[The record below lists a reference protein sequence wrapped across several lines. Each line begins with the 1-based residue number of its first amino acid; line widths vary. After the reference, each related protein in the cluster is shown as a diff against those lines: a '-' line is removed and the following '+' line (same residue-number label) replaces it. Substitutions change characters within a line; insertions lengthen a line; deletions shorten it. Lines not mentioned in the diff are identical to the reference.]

1 MCALMRLVRL
11 MLAAGL
17 LATAA
22 TWSCIAPG
30 TADQG
35 GRTTE
40 GSPAPLPAAA
50 LVPDAAPDAMPAA
63 VPAASPDPEPTAE
76 TTAATTPETPAAGA
90 APDPDLALHPLR
102 RGRAGTCPPRVRL
115 DGVDLGLQGIGL
127 CEWGFLGIDL
137 YHGALYVERAL
148 GSAAEAVQA
157 EQPLLICLDF
167 VRSLSAAQL
176 REAFQGSAKANCGA
190 SLPQYADALAQL
202 CAAMA
207 DVDDGDCY
215 AFFLRPGR
223 GLDVLR
229 NGKPVATIADEAFR
243 RLFARLYFGDKP
255 PTKSL
260 KKAML
265 GSAQ

>member
-1 MCALMRLVRL
+1 MRLVRL

-40 GSPAPLPAAA
+40 GSPASMSAAA
-50 LVPDAAPDAMPAA
+50 VVPDAMPAA
-63 VPAASPDPEPTAE
+63 VPAASPDPKPTAE
-76 TTAATTPETPAAGA
+76 TTAEPSAAVA

-102 RGRAGTCPPRVRL
+102 RGRAGACPPRIQV
-115 DGVDLGLQGIGL
+115 DGVDLVLQGSGL

-137 YHGALYVERAL
+137 YYGALYVERAL
-148 GSAAEAVQA
+148 GSADEAVRA
-157 EQPLLICLDF
+157 EQPMLICLDF

-176 REAFQGSAKANCGA
+176 RAAYEGSAKENCGA
-190 SLPQYADALAQL
+190 NLPQHAQPLAQL

-229 NGKPVATIADEAFR
+229 NGKPVATIDDEPFR

-265 GSAQ
+265 GSAK